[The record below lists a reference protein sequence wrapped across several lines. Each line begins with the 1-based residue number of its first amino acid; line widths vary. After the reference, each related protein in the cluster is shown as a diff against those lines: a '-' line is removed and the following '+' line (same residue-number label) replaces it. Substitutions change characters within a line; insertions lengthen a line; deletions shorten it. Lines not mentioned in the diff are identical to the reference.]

1 MTVRNQVAKPAAL
14 FLLLAA
20 ATCVSGPARAETG
33 WLWFDS
39 VFAAPTAAP
48 ASVPPFFRRSKPARV
63 TTVAPV
69 AKPILVSAVSP
80 RLKSDCFWCNR
91 PVYVSGLSF

>member
-1 MTVRNQVAKPAAL
+1 MTVLNQLAKPAAL
-14 FLLLAA
+14 FLLFASM
-20 ATCVSGPARAETG
+20 TCVSGPARAETG

-39 VFAAPTAAP
+39 VFAAPTVAP
-48 ASVPPFFRRSKPARV
+48 VPPLLRRPKPARV
-63 TTVAPV
+63 ATMTPGT
-69 AKPILVSAVSP
+69 KPILVSAVSP